1 MATDFDQLAE
11 AVEDAFGSQV
21 VTLELVTGPDGF
33 DEATGKPIRNRRTV
47 VVEASAGM
55 KQVVPGDGPSGA
67 RELMVRR
74 TYTIRFI
81 TWAAAAAKAGVPQ
94 GRNLQAGDVLR
105 EGKATGTYTPPAA
118 TVTGVRLIGD
128 GAMVEVDAVANLKA

>member
-11 AVEDAFGSQV
+11 AVEDAFGTV
-21 VTLELVTGPDGF
+21 TLTLELAVGPRTVDA
-33 DEATGKPIRNRRTV
+33 ATGQPIQPRRTV

-81 TWAAAAAKAGVPQ
+81 TWAAAAAKAGVAQ
-94 GRNLQAGDVLR
+94 DRNLQAGDVLR

-128 GAMVEVDAVANLKA
+128 GAMVEVDAVANLKT